1 MNPTSS
7 NPGMTDL
14 LSPGPATPA
23 PAQALGSDN
32 VISTNQ
38 VQVIEFSEL
47 INVEVTRRSGMLLN
61 EDGLQEGGD
70 IADTRLQEGMLEGV
84 LSNGKE
90 MPVTAE
96 FAAESSAEMDE
107 AEAGLL
113 FSMLGLGMAGETRP
127 SGSGDRSGVP
137 GLSAFSAAINSS
149 LQGSTIVAES
159 APVQKMPSLRIG
171 GGTEPRAPILDTLGY
186 DPAPDPL
193 TALQPFS
200 AVARDTPVRDSIVTQ
215 PALLSAVA
223 VVARGT
229 EPPSASPDTFNL
241 LTGMQSA
248 TLPPRLAPATVSA
261 APIDIPMGEPGW
273 SKGIGERILWMV
285 GKSIQTA
292 SIQINPRH
300 LGPVDIQ
307 LNLQQDQASVS
318 FSSPHA
324 VVRDVLEAA
333 IPRLREMFSDS
344 SLQLV
349 NVDVGQRGNEDGGA
363 LARQFRDQPMSQ
375 GNERT
380 AAAGG
385 THSDTGEEPH
395 LSRSGV
401 LAGRGLL
408 DDYA

>member
-7 NPGMTDL
+7 NPGMTNL

-23 PAQALGSDN
+23 PAQTLDSDN
-32 VISTNQ
+32 VISPNQ
-38 VQVIEFSEL
+38 GQLSEFSEL
-47 INVEVTRRSGMLLN
+47 INAEVTRRSGMVLI
-61 EDGLQEGGD
+61 EDGLQEAGD
-70 IADTRLQEGMLEGV
+70 IAETRLQEGMLEGV

-90 MPVTAE
+90 MPAAAE
-96 FAAESSAEMDE
+96 FAAESSVELDE
-107 AEAGLL
+107 TEAGLL
-113 FSMLGLGMAGETRP
+113 FSMLGLSMAGEARP
-127 SGSGDRSGVP
+127 SGSSDRNGVP
-137 GLSAFSAAINSS
+137 GLSTFSAAINRSV
-149 LQGSTIVAES
+149 QGSALVTETS
-159 APVQKMPSLRIG
+159 PEQKMPLPQTG
-171 GGTEPRAPILDTLGY
+171 GGVEPKAPFLDSLGDEPAL
-186 DPAPDPL
+186 DPRTPL
-193 TALQPFS
+193 RPFM
-200 AVARDTPVRDSIVTQ
+200 AAARDTPARDTTIAQ
-215 PALLSAVA
+215 PALLSEVTLA
-223 VVARGT
+223 ARGT
-229 EPPSASPDTFNL
+229 EPSSVTPDTFNL

-248 TLPPRLAPATVSA
+248 TLPSRLAPAAASA

-273 SKGIGERILWMV
+273 SKGLGERILWMV
-285 GKSIQTA
+285 GQSIQSA

-363 LARQFRDQPMSQ
+363 LARQFHDQPMPQ
-375 GNERT
+375 GNEHR
-380 AAAGG
+380 AAAGAR
-385 THSDTGEEPH
+385 SDTGDEPH